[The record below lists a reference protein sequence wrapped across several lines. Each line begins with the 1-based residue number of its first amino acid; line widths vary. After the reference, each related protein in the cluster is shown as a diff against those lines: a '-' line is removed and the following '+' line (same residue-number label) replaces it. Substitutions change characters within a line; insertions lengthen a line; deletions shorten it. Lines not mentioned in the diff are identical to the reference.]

1 MASEILMSGGVCWEG
16 EETDGLL
23 GVLFGRC
30 NALRAFVFFLFL
42 DIFTSPA

>member
-30 NALRAFVFFLFL
+30 DALRAFVFFLFL
-42 DIFTSPA
+42 DIFTSLA